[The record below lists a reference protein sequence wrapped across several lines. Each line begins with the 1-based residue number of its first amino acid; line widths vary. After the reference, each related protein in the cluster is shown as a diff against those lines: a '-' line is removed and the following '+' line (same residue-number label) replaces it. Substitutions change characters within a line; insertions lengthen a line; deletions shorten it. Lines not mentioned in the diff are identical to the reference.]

1 MRLARVLGVVGRV
14 FITAGVLILLF
25 VAYQLWGTGIR
36 EAQSQRSLKDEFA
49 QRVDGDSSGTTT
61 TTTPGATVPP
71 TVAPSVAT
79 TVAEGDAVAH
89 IQIPAIH
96 VDKIV
101 VEGVGVPD
109 LKKGP
114 GHYPGSPLPG
124 QKGNAAIAGHR
135 TTYGAPF
142 NRIDELKAGDQ
153 ITVTT
158 VQGTFHYEVRK
169 HLVVKPNQTE
179 VLKDYHD
186 DRLTLTS
193 CNPKYSARQRI
204 VVVSALT
211 GAPAPTPPGQVTR
224 TSPNASTLD
233 AGLGGERSS
242 AWPAI
247 FLFLACA
254 LIWVAAWLFGKLWS
268 KWPAYAV
275 CLPLFLIVLFFFF
288 ENFSRLLPANF

>member
-1 MRLARVLGVVGRV
+1 MRWARVLGVVGRV

-36 EAQSQRSLKDEFA
+36 EAQSQRSLKNEFA
-49 QRVDGDSSGTTT
+49 QRVDGDSPGGTTT
-61 TTTPGATVPP
+61 TIPGATVPP
-71 TVAPSVAT
+71 TVVPSVAT

-89 IQIPAIH
+89 IQIPAIG

-211 GAPAPTPPGQVTR
+211 GAPAPTPPDQVTQ

-233 AGLGGERSS
+233 AGLSGERAS

-254 LIWVAAWLFGKLWS
+254 LIWVAAWLFGKLWA